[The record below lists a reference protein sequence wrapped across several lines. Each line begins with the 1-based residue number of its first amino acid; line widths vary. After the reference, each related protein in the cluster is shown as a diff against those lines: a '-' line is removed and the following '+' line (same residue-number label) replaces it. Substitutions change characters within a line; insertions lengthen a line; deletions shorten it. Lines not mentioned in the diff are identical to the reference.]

1 MKPVRVRPQAD
12 TEMDALADDIARDS
26 LNAALRFLEAV
37 QKSFDLISKQPEI
50 GSRRYAY
57 LPLME
62 GLRMWPVANF
72 EKHLIFYI
80 ERPSYIDV
88 LRVLHSARDLP
99 EALTEA
105 T

>member
-12 TEMDALADDIARDS
+12 TEMDALADYIARDN
-26 LNAALRFLEAV
+26 LNAALRFLEV
-37 QKSFDLISKQPEI
+37 IQKSFDLISEQPEI

-62 GLRMWPVANF
+62 GLRMWPVADF

-80 ERPSYIDV
+80 ERPTYIDV
-88 LRVLHSARDLP
+88 LRALHSARDLP